1 MKCIQ
6 IAVPGGPEVMT
17 LGECERPQPSSN
29 EVLIRVV
36 YAGVNRPDV
45 LQRMGLYPPPAG
57 ASPVLGLEVSG
68 EVCAVGDGVTRWA
81 VGDRVCALVNGGGY
95 AEYAVAPEGQCLP
108 VPEGVSMAEAAAL
121 PETCFTVW
129 TNVFDRAALQSGE
142 SLMVHAGAGGI
153 GTTAIQMAAAVG
165 ARVFATAGSDEKA
178 DFCRSLGAELAVNYN
193 SQDFAEA
200 VMSHTQ
206 NRGVDV
212 ILDCIGGDYLQRNIT
227 MAAVD
232 GRIVNIA
239 YLRGSVAEVNFMPVM
254 LKRLTLTGSTLRP
267 QSAAAKT
274 SIADALYQTIWP
286 LIEEGKIR
294 PVMAREFSLAE
305 VGKAHELM
313 ESNQLIGKI
322 VLKVS

>member
-1 MKCIQ
+1 MKCIH
-6 IAVPGGPEVMT
+6 IAEPGGPEVMI
-17 LGECERPQPSSN
+17 LGECERPQPSGD
-29 EVLIRVV
+29 EVLIRVA

-45 LQRMGLYPPPAG
+45 LQRMGLYPPPVG

-129 TNVFDRAALQSGE
+129 TNVFDRAALQPGE

-165 ARVFATAGSDEKA
+165 AKVFATAGSDEKA

-239 YLRGSVAEVNFMPVM
+239 YLRGSVAEVNFLPVM

-274 SIADALYQTIWP
+274 SIADALNQTIWP

-294 PVMAREFSLAE
+294 PVMAQEFSLAE

>member
-1 MKCIQ
+1 
-6 IAVPGGPEVMT
+6 
-17 LGECERPQPSSN
+17 
-29 EVLIRVV
+29 
-36 YAGVNRPDV
+36 
-45 LQRMGLYPPPAG
+45 
-57 ASPVLGLEVSG
+57 
-68 EVCAVGDGVTRWA
+68 
-81 VGDRVCALVNGGGY
+81 
-95 AEYAVAPEGQCLP
+95 
-108 VPEGVSMAEAAAL
+108 
-121 PETCFTVW
+121 
-129 TNVFDRAALQSGE
+129 
-142 SLMVHAGAGGI
+142 MVHAGAGGI

-165 ARVFATAGSDEKA
+165 AKVFATAGSDEKA

-239 YLRGSVAEVNFMPVM
+239 YLRGSVAEVNFLPVM

-274 SIADALYQTIWP
+274 SIADALNQTIWP

-294 PVMAREFSLAE
+294 PVMAQEFSLAE

-322 VLKVS
+322 VLKIN

>member
-1 MKCIQ
+1 MKCIH
-6 IAVPGGPEVMT
+6 IAEPGGPEVMI
-17 LGECERPQPSSN
+17 LGECERPQPSGD
-29 EVLIRVV
+29 EVLIRVA

-45 LQRMGLYPPPAG
+45 LQRMGLYPPPVG

-129 TNVFDRAALQSGE
+129 TNVFDRAALQPGE

-239 YLRGSVAEVNFMPVM
+239 YLRGSVAEVNFLPVM

-274 SIADALYQTIWP
+274 SIADALNQTIWP

-294 PVMAREFSLAE
+294 PVMAQEFTLVE

-322 VLKVS
+322 VLKIN

>member
-6 IAVPGGPEVMT
+6 IAVPGGPEVMI
-17 LGECERPQPSSN
+17 LGECERPQPSGD
-29 EVLIRVV
+29 EVLIRVA

-45 LQRMGLYPPPAG
+45 LQRMGLYPPPVG

-129 TNVFDRAALQSGE
+129 TNVFDRAALQPGE

-165 ARVFATAGSDEKA
+165 AKVFATAGSDEKA

-239 YLRGSVAEVNFMPVM
+239 YLRGSVAEVNFLPVM

-274 SIADALYQTIWP
+274 SIADALNQTIWP

-294 PVMAREFSLAE
+294 PVMAQEFSLAE